1 MKHTTRGDNGTSMV
15 LIAPV
20 AIVGTTPIPIT
31 FPMGQFDGVGLV
43 LVTTGTVAGA
53 WTIQA
58 ADDFQPSGLTGLQN
72 VPANAGNFGP
82 VSTLCAPALVAA
94 AGSPTKQAVQIVPF
108 MWSTGLLTFTPT
120 SGAGNVAAYIYCKG
134 NS

>member
-43 LVTTGTVAGA
+43 LVT
-53 WTIQA
+53 
-58 ADDFQPSGLTGLQN
+58 
-72 VPANAGNFGP
+72 
-82 VSTLCAPALVAA
+82 
-94 AGSPTKQAVQIVPF
+94 
-108 MWSTGLLTFTPT
+108 
-120 SGAGNVAAYIYCKG
+120 
-134 NS
+134 